1 MNQLI
6 ECYIK
11 TKGVLNMV
19 FYHVPKISHVP
30 KNNNMVFNKYNKI
43 FNFKNKKIQL
53 YICNI

>member
-1 MNQLI
+1 
-6 ECYIK
+6 
-11 TKGVLNMV
+11 MV